1 MQTINRWLL
10 IEKSKQNV
18 TIRETYYLKHI
29 QYTFPSMVF
38 CYPFLLYLTRLMGL
52 EFKWIR
58 LTKSYYFYHA
68 HLLLFGQHYTEIPFT
83 SIKWANVNEMDIR
96 KLTLSPLTHWG
107 RDKMAAISQT
117 ALWNPFS
124 WMKIFEFRLKFDWR
138 LFLRFQLIIFQH
150 WFR

>member
-1 MQTINRWLL
+1 
-10 IEKSKQNV
+10 
-18 TIRETYYLKHI
+18 
-29 QYTFPSMVF
+29 MVF

-68 HLLLFGQHYTEIPFT
+68 HLLLFGQHYTEISFT

-107 RDKMAAISQT
+107 RDKMAAMFADGTLKPIFLNENIRISI
-117 ALWNPFS
+117 
-124 WMKIFEFRLKFDWR
+124 KIWLKIVPKVPINNIPELVQIMAWRRPMMVRLPTLISVTR
-138 LFLRFQLIIFQH
+138 LQWVNICA
-150 WFR
+150 